1 MIVLSKEHIIALHK
15 QLIERYGG
23 IHGVRD
29 EGLLDSALNA
39 PFQSFGNIEF
49 FPTVIEKA
57 VRLCVGLVQN
67 HPFHDGNK
75 RVGAM
80 VLLST
85 LKRNNIRLKTN
96 NAELTSIILDLAA
109 KRIDSD
115 FLLSWVKDRTIFD

>member
-109 KRIDSD
+109 KRIDSY

>member
-49 FPTVIEKA
+49 FSTVIEKA

-96 NAELTSIILDLAA
+96 NVELTSIILDLAA

>member
-1 MIVLSKEHIIALHK
+1 MVVLSKEHIIALHK
-15 QLIERYGG
+15 RLIERYGG

-39 PFQSFGNIEF
+39 PFQSFGGIEF

-57 VRLCVGLVQN
+57 VRLCVGLIRN

-85 LKRNNIRLKTN
+85 LKRNRIRLKTN
-96 NAELTSIILDLAA
+96 NAELTSVMLDLAV
-109 KRIDSD
+109 KRIDVD
-115 FLLSWVKDRTIFD
+115 FLLSWVKDRMVLD